1 MAQEMPQERDFD
13 LLGTDHVPPDL
24 HAKVTGRARYAED
37 FRAEGMLFAK
47 LVTSPMPHARVRR
60 IDASR
65 ALAMDGV
72 VGMITADD
80 LPNIPDPPG
89 EAPLTNEPL
98 YEGEPIA
105 AIAAVDEET
114 AAAAVE
120 AVELDLEPLPFVI
133 DPLQSLR
140 PDGPNARSQGNVYA
154 SGREISTIKW
164 TREAFDAAGEDG
176 FPMGEVPDEWSL
188 GDVEAA
194 FRDSDLVFEEVLYHQ
209 SVSHHPMEPRSC
221 MAYWR
226 NGKAYLY
233 GSTQSVARTR
243 AAVAEG
249 LGMEMED
256 LVFVGEYCGGGFG
269 SKIYGAYIMQVPVVL
284 SKKVGRPVM
293 LRVTRAEETYFGRAR
308 PGFQGWV
315 KLGFR
320 NDGKCKAI
328 DLFLVQEN
336 GPYSRQ
342 SDYSIAGMMSS
353 LAYQPEA
360 MRFRGVAV
368 VTNTPPKSAQRA
380 PGGAQMSALFEP
392 LMDKAARELGVD
404 RLEIRRINA
413 PDSEST
419 FGGNESKVTSAYC
432 REAIDRGREKFGWDE
447 KKQLS
452 GTRRGS
458 KVTGVGIGF
467 APFFAGSTGY
477 DGLMVIKP
485 DGKLYIHQG
494 IGNLGT
500 HSVID
505 TARTA
510 AEVLSQPWER
520 CEVIW
525 GDTSRNLPWSSSQSG
540 SQTTLA
546 HTRANH
552 AAASDLK
559 RKLQEIAARDLGGS
573 PDDYTV
579 GRGRV
584 YRASSPGTGM
594 DVGRAARRAIEL
606 GGRYDGHELPDDI
619 HRMTVEAAGNLAGQG
634 AMGVAKDT
642 YPVEGSALSYVVHFA
657 VVELD
662 HETGHVEVKEFM
674 AVTDCG
680 TVLNPRS
687 LAAQLHGGGVQGLG
701 MAMSQNWY
709 YDNRWGVP
717 LAKRFYTA
725 RPPTIL
731 DVPTEMDWDAVNIPD
746 PWTPVG
752 ARGIGEPPI
761 CSGEAAI
768 VSAISDAMGGEC
780 MCRTP
785 LRPDNILAELEGRRL
800 PYGKLEAHA

>member
-1 MAQEMPQERDFD
+1 MAQERDD
-13 LLGTDHVPPDL
+13 RLIGRDHTPPDL
-24 HAKVTGRARYAED
+24 VAKVTGRARYAED

-47 LVTSPMPHARVRR
+47 LVTSPMPHARVRS

-65 ALAMDGV
+65 ALAMEGV

-80 LPNIPDPPG
+80 LPNPPDPPG
-89 EAPLTNEPL
+89 EAPLTREPL

-105 AIAAVDEET
+105 AIAAVDEHT

-120 AVELDLEPLPFVI
+120 AVELDLEPLPFVL
-133 DPLQSLR
+133 DPLESMR
-140 PDGPNARSQGNVYA
+140 PDGPNGRSQGNVYT
-154 SGREISTIKW
+154 SGLEITEIKW
-164 TREAFDAAGEDG
+164 PREVFEAAGEDG
-176 FPMGEVPDEWSL
+176 FPRGEVPDEWTL

-194 FRDSDLVFEEVLYHQ
+194 MAGSDLVLEETLYHQ

-249 LGMEMED
+249 LGMDMED

-284 SKKVGRPVM
+284 SRKVGRPVM

-315 KLGFR
+315 RLGFR
-320 NDGKCKAI
+320 SDGRCRAI
-328 DLFLVQEN
+328 DLFLLQEN

-342 SDYSIAGMMSS
+342 SDYAIAGMMSS

-360 MRFRGVAV
+360 MRFRGAAV

-392 LMDKAARELGVD
+392 IMDRAARELGVD
-404 RLEIRRINA
+404 RLELRRINA
-413 PDSEST
+413 PDSDSK
-419 FGGNESKVTSAYC
+419 FGGNQGGVTSAYC
-432 REAIDRGREKFGWDE
+432 REAIDRARDFWDWDR
-447 KKQLS
+447 KKELS
-452 GTRRGS
+452 GTRNGS
-458 KVTGVGIGF
+458 RVTGVGVGF

-505 TARTA
+505 TARA
-510 AEVLSQPWER
+510 GADVIDMPWDR
-520 CEVIW
+520 CEVVW
-525 GDTSRNLPWSSSQSG
+525 GDTSRGLPWSSSQSG

-552 AAASDLK
+552 AAATDLK
-559 RKLQEIAARDLGGS
+559 RKLQELAAGELGGG
-573 PDDYTV
+573 PDDYAV
-579 GRGRV
+579 AGGRV
-584 YRASSPGTGM
+584 YRASNPSRGM
-594 DVGRAARRAIEL
+594 DVGRAAEL
-606 GGRYDGHELPDDI
+606 AVERGGRYDGHELPDDI

-634 AMGVAKDT
+634 VMGVAKDT
-642 YPVEGSALSYVVHFA
+642 YPVEGSALSYVIHFA
-657 VVELD
+657 LVELD
-662 HETGHVEVKEFM
+662 EETGHVEVKEFD

-701 MAMSQNWY
+701 MATSQNWY

-725 RPPTIL
+725 RPPTML
-731 DVPTEMDWDAVNIPD
+731 DVPTEMEWDAVNIPD
-746 PWTPVG
+746 PYTPIG

-761 CSGEAAI
+761 CSGEAAV
-768 VSAISDAMGGEC
+768 VSAITDAMGGEC
-780 MCRTP
+780 LCRTP

-800 PYGKLEAHA
+800 PYGRLEPHA